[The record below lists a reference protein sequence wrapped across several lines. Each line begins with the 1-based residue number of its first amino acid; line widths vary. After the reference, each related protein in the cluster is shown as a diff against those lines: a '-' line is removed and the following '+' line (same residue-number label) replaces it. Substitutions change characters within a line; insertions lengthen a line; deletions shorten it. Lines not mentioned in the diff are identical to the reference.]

1 MSRPQD
7 GLAHVAASLARL
19 VASERPEWVSARSW
33 ALAHELVASL
43 RSDAA
48 EALNNGP
55 TAAARALDVGRG
67 TLARWRSADGW
78 LAEVGT

>member
-1 MSRPQD
+1 VSRPID
-7 GLAHVAASLARL
+7 GLAHVAATLAR
-19 VASERPEWVSARSW
+19 ATRDERPEWVSARSW

-48 EALNNGP
+48 EALDNGP
-55 TAAARALDVGRG
+55 TDAACALDVGRG
-67 TLARWRSADGW
+67 TLARWRAESGW

>member
-19 VASERPEWVSARSW
+19 VASERPEWVRARSW

-43 RSDAA
+43 RSDAT
-48 EALNNGP
+48 EALDNGP
-55 TAAARALDVGRG
+55 TDAALALDVGRG
-67 TLARWRSADGW
+67 TLARWRADGW
-78 LAEVGT
+78 LAGVGT